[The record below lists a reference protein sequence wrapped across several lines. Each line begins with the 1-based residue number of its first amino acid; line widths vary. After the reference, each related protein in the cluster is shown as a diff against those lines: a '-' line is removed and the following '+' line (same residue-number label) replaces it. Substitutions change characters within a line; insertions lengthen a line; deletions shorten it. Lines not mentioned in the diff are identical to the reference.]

1 MRFWVFWSFF
11 VDKRF
16 IFFFKK
22 DSRLGLLRLGF
33 VAFLNQN
40 FILISKT
47 TRKRYQVT
55 FFLNQN
61 KILIS
66 KTTRKRYQVTFFACK
81 RFIFFFEKDSRLGLL
96 RLGFVAFLNQNF
108 ILISKTTCP
117 RDRVAFAPCPVS
129 R

>member
-1 MRFWVFWSFF
+1 MNRDIRDEFLEFFWDFF

-22 DSRLGLLRLGF
+22 DSRRGLLRF
-33 VAFLNQN
+33 
-40 FILISKT
+40 
-47 TRKRYQVT
+47 
-55 FFLNQN
+55 
-61 KILIS
+61 
-66 KTTRKRYQVTFFACK
+66 
-81 RFIFFFEKDSRLGLL
+81 
-96 RLGFVAFLNQNF
+96 GFVAFLNQNF